1 MRSSLPG
8 HTGTIVLVAYR
19 SNAVIIDHRLQYQAM
34 KTITSTVQLLI
45 VLLASAKAF
54 VPSRFAVHPTTNQ
67 QQFDTPSVRIAAPF
81 GIQSR
86 QPCGSLLF
94 MGWGPEPIW
103 SAAEVKTNEAANQSG
118 KCVSLKVVVPPSAA
132 EEYTIPGQYVQFRL
146 NEDTKPLF
154 LAIASAPSKENAEF
168 EFLIK
173 KTDDNG
179 WITNAPA
186 GTKVEISQVL
196 GGGFPM
202 KDNLEGFK
210 YDFPT
215 QNILLFSAGSGI
227 APIKAAMESGQL
239 NVAAT
244 GGGGRTARLYYGV
257 QTADDLCFVSKFPEW
272 ESLGFQIVP
281 VLSQPSPEW
290 NGRTG
295 YVQNC
300 LEEDGVPIPRNS
312 GALLCGQK
320 GMAESVKAILTQA
333 GVFEGRVLT
342 NF

>member
-1 MRSSLPG
+1 MPFITLLDITPISCQ
-8 HTGTIVLVAYR
+8 
-19 SNAVIIDHRLQYQAM
+19 LQNRTM
-34 KTITSTVQLLI
+34 KAIASTVQVLLLI
-45 VLLASAKAF
+45 LAETKAF
-54 VPSRFAVHPTTNQ
+54 VPPRFVVHQTENVGT
-67 QQFDTPSVRIAAPF
+67 SSARGRF
-81 GIQSR
+81 GSQIR
-86 QPCGSLLF
+86 QPCGPLL

-103 SAAEVKTNEAANQSG
+103 SAAEVKTNGAANQSG
-118 KCVSLKVVVPPSAA
+118 KCVSLKVTVPPETA
-132 EEYTIPGQYVQFRL
+132 ETYNIPGQYVQFRL
-146 NEDTKPLF
+146 NADTKPLF
-154 LAIASAPSKENAEF
+154 LAISSAPNKENAEF

-173 KTDDNG
+173 KTDENT
-179 WITNAPA
+179 WITDAPA
-186 GTKVEISQVL
+186 GTGVEISQVL

-202 KDNLEGFK
+202 QENLEGFK

-239 NVAAT
+239 NVA
-244 GGGGRTARLYYGV
+244 GSGSGGRTARLYYGV
-257 QTADDLCFVSKFPEW
+257 QTAEDLCFVDKFPEW
-272 ESLGFQIVP
+272 ESLGFQVVP

-320 GMAESVKAILTQA
+320 GMAESIKAILSKA
-333 GVFEGRVLT
+333 GVFEGRILT

>member
-1 MRSSLPG
+1 MKSMM
-8 HTGTIVLVAYR
+8 IV
-19 SNAVIIDHRLQYQAM
+19 
-34 KTITSTVQLLI
+34 
-45 VLLASAKAF
+45 VLLMLVVASAQAF
-54 VPSRFAVHPTTNQ
+54 VTSRQTPTA
-67 QQFDTPSVRIAAPF
+67 FVTPSNKFPRDQVIP
-81 GIQSR
+81 QS
-86 QPCGSLLF
+86 QNLLTSLKRNNKECTTILF

-103 SAAEVKTNEAANQSG
+103 SAATVKSNQAANQSG
-118 KCVSLKVVVPPSAA
+118 KSVSIKVTVPPETAM
-132 EEYTIPGQYVQFRL
+132 EYKIPGQYVQFRL
-146 NEDTKPLF
+146 NEGTTKPLF
-154 LAIASAPSKENAEF
+154 LAIASAPTTSTTTTTTENTESESEF

-173 KTDDNG
+173 KTPDNA
-179 WITNAPA
+179 WITDATP

-202 KDNLEGFK
+202 SENLEGFK

-215 QNILLFSAGSGI
+215 QNVLLFGVGSGI

-239 NVAAT
+239 NIANAGT
-244 GGGGRTARLYYGV
+244 GGRTARLYYGV
-257 QTADDLCFVSKFPEW
+257 QTAEDLCFVDKFPEW
-272 ESLGFQIVP
+272 EKLGYQVVP

-312 GALLCGQK
+312 GALLCGMK
-320 GMAESVKAILTQA
+320 GMAESVKDILIKA
-333 GVFEGRVLT
+333 GVFDGRILT

>member
-1 MRSSLPG
+1 
-8 HTGTIVLVAYR
+8 
-19 SNAVIIDHRLQYQAM
+19 M
-34 KTITSTVQLLI
+34 KAITSTAQ
-45 VLLASAKAF
+45 VLLFILATTNAF
-54 VPSRFAVHPTTNQ
+54 VPSRFVVHQTENVAT
-67 QQFDTPSVRIAAPF
+67 SSAIGSRF
-81 GIQSR
+81 GSQIR
-86 QPCGSLLF
+86 QPCGPLL

-103 SAAEVKTNEAANQSG
+103 STAEVKANGAANQSA
-118 KCVSLKVVVPPSAA
+118 KCVSLKVTVPPETA
-132 EEYTIPGQYVQFRL
+132 ETYNIPGQYVQFRL
-146 NEDTKPLF
+146 NADTKPLF
-154 LAIASAPSKENAEF
+154 LAIASAPNKENAEF

-173 KTDDNG
+173 KTDDNA
-179 WITNAPA
+179 WITEAPA
-186 GTKVEISQVL
+186 GTMVEVSQVL

-202 KDNLEGFK
+202 QENLEGFR

-239 NVAAT
+239 NVA
-244 GGGGRTARLYYGV
+244 GSGSGGRTARLYYGV
-257 QTADDLCFVSKFPEW
+257 QTADDLCFVDKFPEW
-272 ESLGFQIVP
+272 ESLGFQVVP

-320 GMAESVKAILTQA
+320 GMAESIKAILREYKINNADLCIKCDATEDDIIDII
-333 GVFEGRVLT
+333 EGNRKYIPCLYALNKIDAIT
-342 NF
+342 L

>member
-1 MRSSLPG
+1 MLAILTSALWMAA
-8 HTGTIVLVAYR
+8 L
-19 SNAVIIDHRLQYQAM
+19 
-34 KTITSTVQLLI
+34 STVHG
-45 VLLASAKAF
+45 F
-54 VPSRFAVHPTTNQ
+54 VSPAAHNLP
-67 QQFDTPSVRIAAPF
+67 APF
-81 GIQSR
+81 LPQKQHKFSPVPTIR
-86 QPCGSLLF
+86 KKESLLY

-103 SAAEVKTNEAANQSG
+103 STAQVQTNVVANESG
-118 KCVSLKVVVPPSAA
+118 KSVSIAITVTPETASEYKV
-132 EEYTIPGQYVQFRL
+132 PGQYVQLRL
-146 NEDTKPLF
+146 NEETKPLF
-154 LAIASAPSKENAEF
+154 LAISSPPDGENAVF

-179 WITNAPA
+179 WITDAAA
-186 GTKVEISQVL
+186 GSEVEMSQVL
-196 GGGFPM
+196 GNGFPM

-215 QNILLFSAGSGI
+215 QNVLLFGVGSGI

-239 NVAAT
+239 GIAS

-257 QTADDLCFVSKFPEW
+257 QTPEDLCFVDKFAEW
-272 ESLGFQIVP
+272 ESMGFQVVP
-281 VLSQPSPEW
+281 VLSQPPSGW

-312 GALLCGQK
+312 GCLLCGMK
-320 GMAESVKAILTQA
+320 GMAESVTDILSKA
-333 GVFEGRVLT
+333 GVFEGRILT